1 MKIIGDYH
9 VHTPFCPHGTND
21 AWEDY
26 IVKAIEMR
34 LAEISFTEHAPLPR
48 SFTDPVP
55 EKDSA
60 MALEQLEMYFQQGEA
75 LKLKYQEQIKI
86 NIGLEVDFIEG
97 YEQETR
103 QLLDYY
109 GKRIDDA
116 ILSVHMLK
124 LKNGEYVCLDYS
136 EQEFGKII
144 EQCGSV
150 EAVYQLYYQTVLL
163 AIEADL
169 GSYKPTRMG
178 HLSLVEKFQKKYPS
192 QFDNFELIEQ
202 ILQLTKTKNY
212 SLDLNT
218 AGLYKPL
225 CQSIYPN
232 QQIIDR
238 ALALDI
244 QLKPGSDSHQSTTIA
259 RGFDKIEKY
268 FS

>member
-26 IVKAIEMR
+26 ILKAIAMG
-34 LAEISFTEHAPLPR
+34 LAEISFTEHAPLPQ

-55 EKDSA
+55 EQDSA
-60 MALEQLEMYFQQGEA
+60 MTLDQIESYFQQGEA
-75 LKLKYQEQIKI
+75 LKLKYQDQIKI
-86 NIGLEVDFIEG
+86 NIGFEVDYIEG
-97 YEQETR
+97 YEQETK
-103 QLLDYY
+103 QFLDRY

-124 LKNGEYVCLDYS
+124 FDNGEYVCLDYS

-163 AIEADL
+163 AVKADL
-169 GSYKPTRMG
+169 GSYKPTRIG
-178 HLSLVEKFQKKYPS
+178 HLSLVEKFQKKYPN

-202 ILQLTKTKNY
+202 ILQLIKMKNH

-218 AGLYKPL
+218 AGLFKPL

-238 ALALDI
+238 AIALDI
-244 QLKPGSDSHQSTTIA
+244 QLKPGSDSHQATTIA
-259 RGFDKIEKY
+259 RGFDEINK
-268 FS
+268 S

>member
-1 MKIIGDYH
+1 MIGDYH